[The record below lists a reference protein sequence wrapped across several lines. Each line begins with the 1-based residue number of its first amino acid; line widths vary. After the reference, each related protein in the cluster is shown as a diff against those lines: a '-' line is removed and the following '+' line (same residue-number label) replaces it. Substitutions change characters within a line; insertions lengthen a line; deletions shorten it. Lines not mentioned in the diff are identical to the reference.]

1 MTTTS
6 SIDLINS
13 QIDVATIVSNL
24 IYVDAAPIRRM
35 QSQVSTLQSKISAF
49 QTINTRLSTLANKV
63 DNLLYGSS
71 TEPLNHPY
79 AYGDRLSSSIF
90 SQCKVTSSDET
101 AISATAD
108 NANYGGAYSVTV
120 TNLAEAESWASANFA
135 NTTLKTGTGNLIIET
150 ADDSV
155 TITIDESNNTLVGVC
170 NAINEANAGV
180 TASIINDGT
189 PNTPLR
195 LLITASDSGSD
206 YGFSINEDGLT
217 GGQAL
222 QMAQK
227 QAASDAVFVMN
238 GVTITKGSNTVSDVI
253 PGVTFTLKNETTS
266 AVKLTVD
273 KDVDGIIA
281 ALNEFVSAY
290 NAVNSYINSQFSY
303 DSTTKKSGLLS
314 GDTSLRNIQ
323 TNLQNR
329 MIQSVSNRF
338 TDFNVSGQVGI
349 EFNRDGSLSL
359 DAAKLR
365 SALTSDFT
373 SVAALFLGNGTP
385 ANSATAS
392 DSRVTYNSKTAAT
405 QSGIYSIEITDLAQ
419 KASTVGG
426 QAITTTLS
434 ETEHLT
440 IISGGNTAYV
450 TLEAGY
456 DLQDVLDAIND
467 ELSAHGMEIT
477 ATDDGT
483 NKVKI
488 TANNYG
494 SDGSFT
500 IASDLGETS
509 GTGFG
514 TSTVEATGTDIAGLI
529 NGHEATGSGLTLTGA
544 SGESEEGLMLTIAQT
559 ATGEYGS
566 ITVSSGN
573 TGVEGESILMNL
585 HTLMEGITDP
595 LSGPIHNSEDALS
608 QSIKYLNEE
617 ISDYQLRLDVEE
629 EILTQQFNKA
639 DEALKLLQV
648 TQSSISSQLAKLS

>member
-1 MTTTS
+1 MAGT
-6 SIDLINS
+6 SIDLVNS
-13 QIDVATIVSNL
+13 QIDVASIVENL

-49 QTINTRLSTLANKV
+49 QTINTRLSTLADKV
-63 DNLLYGSS
+63 DNLLYGTSN
-71 TEPLNHPY
+71 EPLNHPY
-79 AYGDRLSSSIF
+79 AYGDRLSNSIF
-90 SQCKVTSSDET
+90 SRCKATSSDET

-108 NANYGGAYSVTV
+108 NANYGGTYSVTV

-135 NTTLKTGTGNLIIET
+135 NATTETGTGNLIIET
-150 ADDSV
+150 ATNSA
-155 TITIDESNNTLVGVC
+155 TIAINESNNTLAGVC
-170 NAINEANAGV
+170 NAINEAAAGV
-180 TASIINDGT
+180 TATIINDGT
-189 PNTPLR
+189 PNTPYR
-195 LLITASDSGSD
+195 LLITATDSGSD
-206 YGFSINEDGLT
+206 YGFSINETGLT

-222 QMAQK
+222 QMDQK

-290 NAVNSYINSQFSY
+290 NNVNSYINSQFSY
-303 DSTTKKSGLLS
+303 DSTAKKSGLLS
-314 GDTSLRNIQ
+314 GDSSLRNIQ
-323 TNLQNR
+323 TNLQNK

-359 DAAKLR
+359 DDAKLR

-385 ANSATAS
+385 ADSATAS
-392 DSRVTYNSKTAAT
+392 DSRTTYNSKTAAT
-405 QSGIYSIEITDLAQ
+405 QSGTYSIEIINLAQ
-419 KASTVGG
+419 KASAVGS

-456 DLQDVLDAIND
+456 NLEDVLDAINT
-467 ELSAHGMEIT
+467 ELSAHGMDFT

-483 NKVKI
+483 NKVKVS
-488 TANNYG
+488 ANDYG
-494 SDGSFT
+494 SAGSFT
-500 IASDLGETS
+500 IASDLSETS

-514 TSTVEATGTDIAGLI
+514 TSTVEANGTDIAGLI
-529 NGHEATGSGLTLTGA
+529 NGHTAVGNGLSLTGA
-544 SGESEEGLMLTIAQT
+544 NGESEEGLMVTIAQT
-559 ATGEYGS
+559 VTGNYGS
-566 ITVSSGN
+566 ITVSSGD
-573 TGVEGESILMNL
+573 TGVEGNSILMNL
-585 HTLMEGITDP
+585 HTLLEGITDP

-617 ISDYQLRLDVEE
+617 ISDYQIRLNVEE
-629 EILTQQFNKA
+629 EILTLQFNKA

-648 TQSSISSQLAKLS
+648 TQSSISNQLAKLS